1 MPTKVKTIAFIRKNK
16 DDVKIKAPTSK
27 SVSVLNS
34 EVEKAI
40 ANAPASVKEEWSKLK
55 AEDKAFGEQFKA
67 KVPATAKAGG
77 IMEQKIKEK
86 AKAKLK
92 AELLKKK
99 SSSAP
104 ARPPRTATTGTQTG
118 SSAPSR
124 PARGRTN
131 PPANRSKPTPL
142 PRDAPV
148 KKLPASYFGPKVGS
162 RPPKKMSEQHKAKI
176 RAGVK
181 KYHAGCVGGKGKKQQ
196 VANLRAE
203 VSKLKGMLDK

>member
-16 DDVKIKAPTSK
+16 GDVKIKAPTCK

-34 EVEKAI
+34 EVEKAV
-40 ANAPASVKEEWSKLK
+40 ADAPASVKEEWNKLK
-55 AEDKAFGEQFKA
+55 AEDKAFAEQFKKKEPA
-67 KVPATAKAGG
+67 KAKAGG

-104 ARPPRTATTGTQTG
+104 ARPPRTSTTGTQTG

-142 PRDAPV
+142 PRDAPT
-148 KKLPASYFGPKVGS
+148 KKPA
-162 RPPKKMSEQHKAKI
+162 KKMTEQHKAKI

-181 KYHAGCVGGKGKKQQ
+181 RYHAGCVGGKGKKEQ
-196 VANLRAE
+196 VSQLKAE
-203 VSKLKGMLDK
+203 VSKLKQMIK